1 MILTWDTDI
10 NSQVHTFTHYRHGL
24 QGTKWNELFEFFL
37 QLMCRRLSKLT
48 RACGSACP
56 PSSVEEWATSS
67 RDLHGIVLKLT
78 VTPPIE
84 QKHNSLVHLP
94 DELVDEL
101 LAVTKVTTLDEVL
114 ELAGTETASGGREL
128 EGPEEVGDGLEVGAD
143 GVELVDDVLNA
154 GDTELAEVGLDEL
167 VVGDRQALLVDL
179 SVTAL
184 VDKLADGL
192 QVGVSVSDER
202 LDDLQ
207 HLAGGLGEADEDT
220 VVDLEKTEELEGL
233 ALLGVD
239 LVDTARVRMDF
250 EPP

>member
-1 MILTWDTDI
+1 M
-10 NSQVHTFTHYRHGL
+10 
-24 QGTKWNELFEFFL
+24 
-37 QLMCRRLSKLT
+37 
-48 RACGSACP
+48 
-56 PSSVEEWATSS
+56 
-67 RDLHGIVLKLT
+67 
-78 VTPPIE
+78 E

-143 GVELVDDVLNA
+143 GVDLVDDVLNA

-233 ALLGVD
+233 ALLGVN
-239 LVDTARVRMDF
+239 LVDTLDADNEGKLGLGRDVERTLLLGDTL
-250 EPP
+250 EADLLALCITVLLDVGLGALEDDLALLLVGLSYVSIGPEGGVCCANEQDVCRSDPKDG